1 MHARQAITT
10 PVNQDR
16 PHAIN
21 VQWTAAAKTRL
32 KNLSVLT
39 AVAHQHRIGGR
50 QHRPIGDRALQ
61 DGITG
66 KQVDNKARV
75 GITTGSLLRHLIVAG
90 QALRRHGNQLSMAR
104 ALRHHGNQLRMV
116 RAATHTAPRLQL
128 WAVDKES
135 RIVSNNISFEILIN
149 FMDHY
154 KHYNLI
160 INISR
165 LLLLFHFK

>member
-10 PVNQDR
+10 PVNQAR

-32 KNLSVLT
+32 KNLYAL

-75 GITTGSLLRHLIVAG
+75 GITTGSLLRHLLIVAG

-104 ALRHHGNQLRMV
+104 ALSHHGNQLRMV

-135 RIVSNNISFEILIN
+135 RIVSNNISFEIL
-149 FMDHY
+149 MDHY
-154 KHYNLI
+154 KHYNLKTI
-160 INISR
+160 LIN
-165 LLLLFHFK
+165 FDN